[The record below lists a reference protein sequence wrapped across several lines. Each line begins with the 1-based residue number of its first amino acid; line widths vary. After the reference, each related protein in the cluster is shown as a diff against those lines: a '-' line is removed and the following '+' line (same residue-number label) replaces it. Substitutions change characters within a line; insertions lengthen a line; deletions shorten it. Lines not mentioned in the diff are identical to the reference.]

1 MSNYEKWLLHWKQPH
16 RKTNNPTHKQQH
28 FPNCNLT
35 EPPMTWS
42 RRTLEKVF
50 SLQVMLDSTKLALQ
64 TTELSVWFLLSQC
77 SYLTDATHMYLLQDQ
92 STTNTPFNS
101 GRSAQ
106 WITKWTTV
114 IAGLLLFLISAVVSC
129 TPHISKRLF
138 KKHLTR
144 SNCQKAR
151 FEFATSQWRE
161 KINNINNWKCS
172 SSTGA

>member
-1 MSNYEKWLLHWKQPH
+1 MKNGCYTENNHT
-16 RKTNNPTHKQQH
+16 KTNNPTHKQEH

-64 TTELSVWFLLSQC
+64 TIELSVWFLLSQR

-114 IAGLLLFLISAVVSC
+114 IAGLLLFLIYLQPYLV
-129 TPHISKRLF
+129 PHSSVNVYLKSIWQYLIVR
-138 KKHLTR
+138 KHDL
-144 SNCQKAR
+144 SLQLLN
-151 FEFATSQWRE
+151 EE
-161 KINNINNWKCS
+161 
-172 SSTGA
+172 

>member
-1 MSNYEKWLLHWKQPH
+1 MKNGCYTENNHT
-16 RKTNNPTHKQQH
+16 KTNNPTHKQEH

-64 TTELSVWFLLSQC
+64 TIELSVWFLLSQR

-106 WITKWTTV
+106 WITKWTAV
-114 IAGLLLFLISAVVSC
+114 VAGLLLFLIYLQPYLV
-129 TPHISKRLF
+129 PHSSVNVYLKSIWQYLIVR
-138 KKHLTR
+138 KHVL
-144 SNCQKAR
+144 SLQLLN
-151 FEFATSQWRE
+151 EE
-161 KINNINNWKCS
+161 
-172 SSTGA
+172 

>member
-64 TTELSVWFLLSQC
+64 TIELSVWFLLSQR

-114 IAGLLLFLISAVVSC
+114 IAGLLLFLIYLQPYLV
-129 TPHISKRLF
+129 PHSSVNVYLKSIWQYLIVR
-138 KKHLTR
+138 KHVL
-144 SNCQKAR
+144 SLQLLN
-151 FEFATSQWRE
+151 EE
-161 KINNINNWKCS
+161 
-172 SSTGA
+172 